1 MKELSLHNLVLR
13 HGDSIHFHEACDNC
27 MKTLTGDNF
36 DGNGDN
42 LCLDCYDEQYSG
54 CYGGGC
60 VKGD

>member
-1 MKELSLHNLVLR
+1 
-13 HGDSIHFHEACDNC
+13 

-42 LCLDCYDEQYSG
+42 LCLDCYDERYSG